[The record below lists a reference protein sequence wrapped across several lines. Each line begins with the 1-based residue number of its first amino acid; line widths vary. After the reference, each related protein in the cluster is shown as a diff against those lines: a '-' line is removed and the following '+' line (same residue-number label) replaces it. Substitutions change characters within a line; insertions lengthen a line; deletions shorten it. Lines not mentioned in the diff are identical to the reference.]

1 MKRIMDELNTKDLHT
16 ITVVL
21 CFMSSISINTFNLE
35 NLSSVTSL
43 GTQLKDQQPPSRDG
57 GWVWFSH
64 YQGGS
69 VPGAHICQCR
79 Y

>member
-1 MKRIMDELNTKDLHT
+1 
-16 ITVVL
+16 
-21 CFMSSISINTFNLE
+21 MSSISINTFNIE